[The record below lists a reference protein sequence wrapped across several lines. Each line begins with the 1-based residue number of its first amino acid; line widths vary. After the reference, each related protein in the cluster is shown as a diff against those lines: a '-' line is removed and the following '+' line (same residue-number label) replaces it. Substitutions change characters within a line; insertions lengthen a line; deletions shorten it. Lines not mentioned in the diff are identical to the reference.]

1 MNPKVEIGL
10 APGFQLGDYSI
21 LSRISSGWE
30 AEVYTAADTRL
41 ERAGNVRAV
50 KFYLLAAD
58 EVVSAPVWMSSDLNT
73 QPRGRLLKQS
83 KAESIAWYRDSDN
96 KSLWKKWVKGA
107 EANQRFARKDLCGRG
122 VRIPE
127 LIDYGIVLLPYQSRM
142 IPFGFE
148 VMSYHPKPPLPQ
160 FLTSEQDS
168 SALVVI
174 AERLALGLL
183 DFIRNSYRAGLLVF
197 NDIHAGNILVEDEDL
212 VLVDLEP
219 PKQATPEL
227 LTHQVECAM
236 VLVHQ
241 VMLWD
246 LIGLNVQAHYEGSV
260 IADWLEDVWR
270 LAEMAADAGRR
281 IDSGLKRQL
290 INMVRLT
297 HPDAWPQ
304 GLWM

>member
-1 MNPKVEIGL
+1 M
-10 APGFQLGDYSI
+10 
-21 LSRISSGWE
+21 
-30 AEVYTAADTRL
+30 
-41 ERAGNVRAV
+41 
-50 KFYLLAAD
+50 
-58 EVVSAPVWMSSDLNT
+58 
-73 QPRGRLLKQS
+73 
-83 KAESIAWYRDSDN
+83 
-96 KSLWKKWVKGA
+96 
-107 EANQRFARKDLCGRG
+107 
-122 VRIPE
+122 
-127 LIDYGIVLLPYQSRM
+127 IDYGLVLLPYQGRM
-142 IPFGFE
+142 ISFGFE
-148 VMSYHPKPPLPQ
+148 VMSHHPKPSLPQ
-160 FLTSEQDS
+160 FLPSVQDS
-168 SALVVI
+168 AALVNM

-219 PKQATPEL
+219 PMQATPEL

>member
-10 APGFQLGDYSI
+10 APGFRFGYYSI
-21 LSRISSGWE
+21 LSRISAGWE
-30 AEVYTAADTRL
+30 EEVYTASDTRL
-41 ERAGNVRAV
+41 EWAGNVRAV
-50 KFYLLAAD
+50 KFYLLAVD

-73 QPRGRLLKQS
+73 QPHSRLLRQS
-83 KAESIAWYRDSDN
+83 KAKSSAWYQGSDN
-96 KSLWKKWVKGA
+96 KSLWKKWAKGV
-107 EANQRFARKDLCGRG
+107 EAKHRFTGRNIQGRG
-122 VRIPE
+122 VHIPE
-127 LIDYGIVLLPYQSRM
+127 LIDYGIVLLPYQGRM

-148 VMSYHPKPPLPQ
+148 VMSYHPKPSLPQ
-160 FLTSEQDS
+160 FLTLKQDS
-168 SALVVI
+168 SALVVM

-183 DFIRNSYRAGLLVF
+183 DFICNSYRAGLLVF

-212 VLVDLEP
+212 VLIDLEP

-227 LTHQVECAM
+227 LAHQVECAM

-246 LIGLNVQAHYEGSV
+246 LIGLNVLAHYEGSV

-270 LAEMAADAGRR
+270 LAEMAAGSGRR

-290 INMVRLT
+290 INMVRLA
-297 HPDAWPQ
+297 HPDAWPP